1 MHIVN
6 FTIQQS
12 TLQDQSEILDE
23 DITKLQQQL
32 AEVSS
37 QQMQAAERE
46 DFQTADQLDLQLS
59 QITALI
65 QLKQSQSRKLNEDV
79 LTLESR
85 KCDKQQELLKVI
97 TSSLD
102 KLSELSDTQVKEKLQ
117 YEETETLA
125 ISEKKKRLH
134 YEKIRLA
141 ED

>member
-1 MHIVN
+1 
-6 FTIQQS
+6 
-12 TLQDQSEILDE
+12 
-23 DITKLQQQL
+23 
-32 AEVSS
+32 
-37 QQMQAAERE
+37 MQAAERE

-85 KCDKQQELLKVI
+85 KCDKQQELLKAI